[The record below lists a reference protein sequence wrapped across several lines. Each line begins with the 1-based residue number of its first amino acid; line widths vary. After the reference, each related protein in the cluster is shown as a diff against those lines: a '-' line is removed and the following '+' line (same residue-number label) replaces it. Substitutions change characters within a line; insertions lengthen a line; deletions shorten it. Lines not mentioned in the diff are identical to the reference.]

1 MGPHTKQSK
10 MKRTV
15 TSIALALSVLFSWAQ
30 EVKWY
35 NPLETGYPTIQN
47 QAWPSEKRQNAF
59 DRLPLR
65 AQNTV
70 RNSVWGA
77 SRQSAGLC
85 ISFTTNATKFKV
97 KYVVRGGHAMPHM
110 PATGVSGI
118 DVYTFD
124 RNGKELWVA
133 GNYVFG
139 DTCVYTYGNGS
150 TGLNFDGGSQV
161 EHTYT
166 LYLPLYNGIELL
178 NIGVSPNAQFRFEGQ
193 RKDKPIVAY
202 GTSIC
207 QGACASRPGM
217 AWTNQ
222 IHRRLDRPVINLG
235 FSGNAFFESCVINLL
250 AEIDAKV
257 YIMDALPNAAGIQPR
272 EALIDTIAKA
282 VRLLRN
288 KRPNVPILLVDHL
301 GYPHGETNG
310 MFKLKELYGNKAQQ
324 EAYHRL
330 LAEGITD
337 LHYLSTTQ
345 LSMSPEATVEG
356 IHPSD
361 YGMVIYANA
370 YERKLREILKEPL
383 GERVT
388 TRPVR
393 QSRDNYNW
401 MERHHQVISTGTT
414 KKHFKRAIIGN
425 SIIHHWG
432 GSPAF
437 DIHRGEQVWNQYL
450 GDSTLNLGFGWDRI
464 ENVLWRVYHD
474 ELNGWDAEKIFLKIG
489 TNNLS
494 VGHSDSEILDGLQ
507 TLIEAITLRQPKAQL
522 ILLGILPRKDMEAR
536 IKQLNVK
543 ISNLCKRLD
552 VEFRNPGI
560 RLLQGNGLINPA
572 FLVDGLHPNNNGYL
586 QIVRDF
592 L

>member
-1 MGPHTKQSK
+1 M
-10 MKRTV
+10 V
-15 TSIALALSVLFSWAQ
+15 
-30 EVKWY
+30 
-35 NPLETGYPTIQN
+35 
-47 QAWPSEKRQNAF
+47 
-59 DRLPLR
+59 
-65 AQNTV
+65 
-70 RNSVWGA
+70 
-77 SRQSAGLC
+77 
-85 ISFTTNATKFKV
+85 
-97 KYVVRGGHAMPHM
+97 
-110 PATGVSGI
+110 
-118 DVYTFD
+118 
-124 RNGKELWVA
+124 
-133 GNYVFG
+133 
-139 DTCVYTYGNGS
+139 
-150 TGLNFDGGSQV
+150 
-161 EHTYT
+161 
-166 LYLPLYNGIELL
+166 
-178 NIGVSPNAQFRFEGQ
+178 
-193 RKDKPIVAY
+193 
-202 GTSIC
+202 
-207 QGACASRPGM
+207 
-217 AWTNQ
+217 
-222 IHRRLDRPVINLG
+222 
-235 FSGNAFFESCVINLL
+235 
-250 AEIDAKV
+250 
-257 YIMDALPNAAGIQPR
+257 
-272 EALIDTIAKA
+272 
-282 VRLLRN
+282 
-288 KRPNVPILLVDHL
+288 
-301 GYPHGETNG
+301 
-310 MFKLKELYGNKAQQ
+310 QQ

-432 GSPAF
+432 GSPTF
-437 DIHRGEQVWNQYL
+437 GIHRGEQVWNQYL

-572 FLVDGLHPNNNGYL
+572 FFVDGLHPNNNGYL